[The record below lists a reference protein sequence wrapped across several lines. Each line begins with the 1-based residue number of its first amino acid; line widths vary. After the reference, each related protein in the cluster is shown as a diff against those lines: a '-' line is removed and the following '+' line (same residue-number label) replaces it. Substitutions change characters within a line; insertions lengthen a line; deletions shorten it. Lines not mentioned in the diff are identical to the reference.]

1 MFIIGK
7 KLNMSQ
13 TWNDNNKVVPITKLK
28 CTPSKLVNF
37 KTEEKDGY
45 RAAMINCEGTIKE
58 FKLSPKVKNDLKQG
72 IEITVDSFAP
82 GDRVKITGRS
92 KGKGFQGVVKRH
104 GFKGG
109 GASHGHR
116 HDLRQGGSIGSAYP
130 QHVMKGKK
138 MAGRMGND
146 KISINKVLVVK
157 IDKQK
162 NILMVR
168 GAIPGR
174 RGSLVFISKQ

>member
-13 TWNDNNKVVPITKLK
+13 VWDDKNRIIPITKLK
-28 CTPSKLVNF
+28 CTPSKLVGF
-37 KTEEKDGY
+37 KTVEKDGY
-45 RAAMINCEGTIKE
+45 QAIIINCEGITKE
-58 FKLSPKVKNDLKQG
+58 FKLSSKVKNDLKQG
-72 IEITVDSFAP
+72 AEITVSSFAL
-82 GDRVKITGRS
+82 GDRVKITGKS

-109 GASHGHR
+109 GATHGHR

-138 MAGRMGND
+138 MAGRMGSD
-146 KISINKVLVVK
+146 KISISRALVVK
-157 IDKQK
+157 VDEKE

-174 RGSLVFISKQ
+174 RGGIVFISKR